1 MFRRTRQSPA
11 MRPYPR
17 LVATRPHP
25 LLLRSLLFRGAS
37 IAPASGVVSTFP
49 SGTVRHSWPEIR
61 DRVGHLA
68 ASLARAGVRPGDRVG
83 TLLWNDHRH
92 LELAFA
98 VPCLGAAIHP
108 ANPRLSDAD
117 LEWTI
122 RAAKDRFVFY
132 DGEFD
137 ERIAALRLRLPEVE
151 RWIRCGSPATAAS
164 DPPSDSWEGFLGS
177 GCDRF
182 VWPDLDEDAPMAVC
196 FTSGTT
202 GHPKEI
208 VYTQRSS
215 YLHTLGL
222 ALTDTMN
229 LSGTDVALAVVPIFH
244 AISWGLPYAA
254 AMLGASLVLPH
265 RRSSGADLLATIES
279 EQVTLA
285 IGVPTVWSS
294 LMQAAREA
302 TAAVNIRHL
311 RRVVCGGG
319 APNLEMIGFFARQY
333 GAELIHSW
341 GMTEINPVGTMG
353 RHAATAEELA
363 LDAADRRRI
372 ALKAGRPMPMLEV
385 EVIDE
390 GGQPVAHDDRTV
402 GTLVVRG
409 PTVRG
414 GFASEDP
421 STLPGGWMPTGD
433 VATIDD
439 RGRVTIRDRE
449 KDLIKSGGEWISSLA
464 LERLIGAMP
473 EVALVAVVA
482 RKDAKWE
489 ERPVAVVELAE
500 GASLDLATLRARLV
514 ETLPAWQLP
523 DDLVFRKIPLTGT
536 GKMDKKALRAELG

>member
-1 MFRRTRQSPA
+1 M
-11 MRPYPR
+11 
-17 LVATRPHP
+17 
-25 LLLRSLLFRGAS
+25 
-37 IAPASGVVSTFP
+37 SGVVTTFP
-49 SGTVRHSWPEIR
+49 SGTVRHTWPEVR

-68 ASLARAGVRPGDRVG
+68 ASLVRAGIRPGDRVG
-83 TLLWNDHRH
+83 TLLWNEHRH

-108 ANPRLSDAD
+108 ANPRLPDAD

-122 RAAKDRFVFY
+122 REARDRIVFY

-137 ERIAALRLRLPEVE
+137 DRIAALRSRLPSVE
-151 RWIRCGSPATAAS
+151 RWIRCDDPAVPPS
-164 DPPSDSWEGFLGS
+164 DPPKDSWEGFLGS
-177 GCDRF
+177 GPDHF
-182 VWPDLDEDAPMAVC
+182 AWPDLDEDAPMAVC
-196 FTSGTT
+196 YTSGTT

-208 VYTQRSS
+208 VYTHRSS

-222 ALTDTMN
+222 GLTDTMN

-254 AMLGASLVLPH
+254 GMLGASLVLPH
-265 RRSSGADLLATIES
+265 RRSAGADLLSTIEA
-279 EQVTLA
+279 EKVTLA
-285 IGVPTVWSS
+285 IGVPTVWSGV
-294 LMQAAREA
+294 MQDAKQQPSSWK
-302 TAAVNIRHL
+302 IRTL

-319 APNLEMIGFFARQY
+319 APNLEMIDFFDRHY

-353 RHAATAEELA
+353 RHAATAEEIA
-363 LDAADRRRI
+363 LEPSERRKI
-372 ALKAGRPMPMLEV
+372 ALKAGRSLPVLEV
-385 EVIDE
+385 EVLDE
-390 GGQPVAHDDRTV
+390 RGQPVPHDDRSV

-414 GFASEDP
+414 GFASDDP
-421 STLPGGWMPTGD
+421 STLPEGWMPTGD

-464 LERLIGAMP
+464 LERLIGAMS

-482 RKDAKWE
+482 RKHAKWE

-500 GASLDLATLRARLV
+500 GASLDLETLRARLA

-523 DDLVFRKIPLTGT
+523 DDLLFRKIPLTGT
-536 GKMDKKALRAELG
+536 GKMDKKALRAVLE